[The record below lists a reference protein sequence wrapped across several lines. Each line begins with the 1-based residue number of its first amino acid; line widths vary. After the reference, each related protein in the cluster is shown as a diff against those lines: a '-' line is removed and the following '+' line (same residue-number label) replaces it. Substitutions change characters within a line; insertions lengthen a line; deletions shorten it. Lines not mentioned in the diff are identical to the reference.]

1 MQINHITNT
10 REDISRIVREEYL
23 HRGPTKIV
31 FTKKDGT
38 IREMICTLDKNI
50 LAENDA
56 LPGEGDGRRKSSLV
70 IRAYDLEKK
79 DWRSFRIDSIH
90 SCEKYEGA
98 IS

>member
-1 MQINHITNT
+1 MRINHICHT
-10 REDISRIVREEYL
+10 REDISRLVREEYL
-23 HRGPTKIV
+23 HKGPTKVV

-38 IREMICTLDKNI
+38 IREMICTLDARL

-56 LPGEGDGRRKSSLV
+56 LPEKNDGRKKSGEV

-90 SCEKYEGA
+90 SCDAYDGEIG
-98 IS
+98 